1 MSDVSNEFF
10 NAIYYHSQPQ
20 SWAFS
25 LQIIAG
31 LITYVITYIAKPSG
45 YFNYTARS
53 YPGCRHSKEAVV
65 MRSLFWY

>member
-31 LITYVITYIAKPSG
+31 LITYVITYIAK
-45 YFNYTARS
+45 T
-53 YPGCRHSKEAVV
+53 KW
-65 MRSLFWY
+65 LFQLYRA